1 MERSK
6 IEEDEKR
13 YLYLL
18 TEKRLR
24 TILTKMYNAILV
36 SENAI
41 LLQREDPGEIDPARF
56 GGTQLASDSMW
67 DFCDWAEQMK
77 LFTKTDKIYNEQ
89 FLKPARIA
97 ANLIER
103 YRTMSPRTA
112 DLEGWIFSKSKSY
125 PDPVTGITR
134 TTLSIVVP
142 TIQTVMTVRVSEEV
156 ARNSGNG
163 YVVFGTAQPIPIVNR
178 IHQARPT
185 NRTSQRS
192 VRLGDFDFLFTG
204 FSDIGRLG
212 ESIEMEN
219 YCEVESS
226 QSEIRQHLGFP
237 FVSSAKTV
245 SVSGPS
251 ISLLKPY
258 GEREMI
264 TMQISPHLSE
274 KIDLSELEG
283 MRGKTVRF
291 FGVQWYKARSRA
303 DVKLENSEVFFVE
316 PEEDGEVLKTEDAVG
331 MIRIRGGMAV
341 SEVEEIIG
349 KKLEHP
355 SILTEDGFA
364 RFVYRGSS
372 DMVCRQYQ
380 AAATEIRE
388 LRQTMKSN
396 AFQITEDHVIDRKRM
411 KVENIASLLRRNRV
425 LYDIMTDFLLQVDR
439 TGEFVPEKTSSDLP
453 YPGDLIKRKISFMR
467 HLEIFEKTGSGYGL
481 TGRGFKI
488 ASKCISA
495 DLEKSLSPERIISI
509 MDIDGEGIPPSVMLD
524 CLRNGVF
531 EGFSPVT
538 IGGDRTEVFWSKS
551 KPSPQEE
558 EKLLS
563 KYAGLRSRI
572 LDALRAESY
581 PITDVGIS
589 ERISTE
595 SERVS
600 RFAAQIMLEE
610 EERTG
615 RVKLDGES
623 WEYTL
628 VGRIYDLFESSPQ
641 ESFTLDEVIENI
653 GVGTIMSED
662 AVRILTDFEKE
673 KVIAKI
679 GDGWTSNVSVDEK
692 RRKRRNAI
700 VRRTVLGLIRDRPV
714 SVERVS
720 SYSDGILSRTDSFRN
735 GIERRN
741 AIKEQI
747 DMLVGEGVISIS
759 NGMVSRVS

>member
-1 MERSK
+1 MEQNR
-6 IEEDEKR
+6 IEDDEKG

-41 LLQREDPGEIDPARF
+41 LLQREDPWDIDPSRF
-56 GGTQLASDSMW
+56 GGTQLASDSMG
-67 DFCDWAEQMK
+67 DFCDWAEHMK
-77 LFTKTDKIYNEQ
+77 LFTKADKIYNEQ

-103 YRTMSPRTA
+103 YRTMSPRTT
-112 DLEGWIFSKSKSY
+112 DLEGWIFSKSQSY
-125 PDPVTGITR
+125 PDPVTGVKR
-134 TTLSIVVP
+134 TTLSVVVP
-142 TIQTVMTVRVSEEV
+142 AIQTAMTVRVSEEV
-156 ARNSGNG
+156 ARSSGSG
-163 YVVFGTAQPIPIVNR
+163 YVVFGTSQPIPIVNR
-178 IHQARPT
+178 IHQARPA
-185 NRTSQRS
+185 NRASQRS
-192 VRLGDFDFLFTG
+192 VRLGEFDFLFTG
-204 FSDIGRLG
+204 FSDVERLG

-226 QSEIRQHLGFP
+226 QSERRQHLGFP
-237 FVSSAKTV
+237 FVSSAKIV

-258 GEREMI
+258 GKREMI
-264 TMQISPHLSE
+264 TMQISPHLFE
-274 KIDLSELEG
+274 NIDLSELEG

-291 FGVQWYKARSRA
+291 FGVQWYKARSRG
-303 DVKLENSEVFFVE
+303 DVKFESPEVFFVE
-316 PEEDGEVLKTEDAVG
+316 PEEDREVLKTEDAVG
-331 MIRIRGGMAV
+331 MIRMRGRMSV

-355 SILTEDGFA
+355 SIRTEDGFA

-372 DMVCRQYQ
+372 DMICRQYQ
-380 AAATEIRE
+380 AAVTEIRE

-411 KVENIASLLRRNRV
+411 RVENLASLLRRHRI
-425 LYDIMTDFLLQVDR
+425 LYDIMMHCLLQVDR
-439 TGEFVPEKTSSDLP
+439 TGEFVPENTSSDLP
-453 YPGDLIKRKISFMR
+453 YPADLIKKKVLFMR
-467 HLEIFEKTGSGYGL
+467 HLGIFEKTGFGYGP
-481 TGRGFKI
+481 TGTGFKI
-488 ASKCISA
+488 ASKCIAA
-495 DLEKSLSPERIISI
+495 DLEKSLSPERIVSI

-538 IGGDRTEVFWSKS
+538 IGGNRTEVFWSRD
-551 KPSPQEE
+551 KPSPREE

-563 KYAGLRSRI
+563 RYAVLRSRV
-572 LDALRAESY
+572 LDALRAVSY
-581 PITDVGIS
+581 PITGREIA
-589 ERISTE
+589 ERVSTE

-600 RFAAQIMLEE
+600 RFAAQLMLEE

-615 RVKLDGES
+615 RVRLDGGS

-628 VGRIYDLFESSPQ
+628 VGRIYDLFEISPQ
-641 ESFTLDEVIENI
+641 ESFTLDGVIEGI
-653 GVGTIMSED
+653 GVGTIMRED
-662 AVRILTDFEKE
+662 VVRILTDFEK
-673 KVIAKI
+673 KRVIAKI

-692 RRKRRNAI
+692 RGKRRNAI

-714 SVERVS
+714 SMERVS

-747 DMLVGEGVISIS
+747 DMLVDEGVISIS
-759 NGMVSRVS
+759 DGMVSRTS